1 MAKKGISVW
10 LFSTLTFASLLHLID
25 GIYALILNSQIRLF
39 KLYPFPN
46 EKLQAITPTT
56 YFWGSS
62 ITTLILWGIT
72 CAIAFENPVETF
84 LNKILS
90 DAKRQHAVEAEM
102 IDRKTDMLDAM
113 NETLITNSN
122 LLAKVRDL
130 SYNVRSEV
138 KEIQPLKQILVKL
151 KAEVNSLKQ
160 EMKNFEENVERLNRC
175 PTCGKPILPEFKVCP
190 YCGENIKLLPKAVM
204 ALKDYQ

>member
-1 MAKKGISVW
+1 MSKKGISVW
-10 LFSTLTFASLLHLID
+10 LFSTLTFVSLLHLVD
-25 GIYALILNSQIRLF
+25 ALILDGQIQLF

-46 EKLQAITPTT
+46 EKLQAITPTI
-56 YFWGSS
+56 YFWGSAL
-62 ITTLILWGIT
+62 TTFVLWGIT

-90 DAKRQHAVEAEM
+90 DAERQHAVEAEM
-102 IDRKTDMLDAM
+102 IDRKTDLLDAM

-122 LLAKVRDL
+122 LLGKVRDL

-151 KAEVNSLKQ
+151 KADVNSLKR
-160 EMKNFEENVERLNRC
+160 EIKTFGENVERLNRC

-190 YCGENIKLLPKAVM
+190 YCGENIRLLPKAVM
-204 ALKDYQ
+204 ALKDYR